1 MEVLSYSCVS
11 CKKDYGTYKNLWA
24 HNKSHHNG
32 IKTIKV
38 AYTPDENDT
47 LQFKCRKCD
56 NVYKHTQ
63 SRHTHEKTCVGI
75 VRTEIDVEFEKCRAI
90 NLDKENQNL
99 AKVNENLEKQKEI
112 IELKLKLQ
120 SNKIDTKTFK
130 AVNKVLKDR
139 STNNTMN
146 NSNNTISYNNNIVI
160 NNNFPNIV
168 SISNGDVPSTI
179 TQLEKRQILESR
191 KNSLEKMVE
200 IVHCGD
206 HDIFKN
212 IVITNLKDKY
222 AYKYDKEKGFF
233 TTHTK
238 VVLLDEVMMYRI
250 MDLEAIYN
258 ELSTANMIDRRTKG
272 IIQKFLDDLE
282 SDEKYVD
289 DSTEYQNYK
298 SYKMNNIKILLYNNQ
313 DKITKDIALLLD

>member
-11 CKKDYGTYKNLWA
+11 CKKDYGTYENLWA
-24 HNKSHHNG
+24 HSKSHHSG
-32 IKTIKV
+32 IKTVKV
-38 AYTPDENDT
+38 AYKPEENDI
-47 LQFKCRKCD
+47 LSFKCRKCN
-56 NVYKHTQ
+56 NVYRHTQ
-63 SRHTHEKTCVGI
+63 SRHTHEKTCGGI
-75 VRTEIDVEFEKCRAI
+75 VRTEIDLEFEKCRAI
-90 NLDKENQNL
+90 NLDKE
-99 AKVNENLEKQKEI
+99 KENLDKEKEI
-112 IELKLKLQ
+112 LELKIKLQ
-120 SNKIDTKTFK
+120 GNKIDTKTFR

-146 NSNNTISYNNNIVI
+146 NSNNTISYNYIVI
-160 NNNFPNIV
+160 KNNFPNIV

-179 TQLEKRQILESR
+179 SQLEKRQILESR
-191 KNSLEKMVE
+191 QNSLEKMVE

-206 HDIFKN
+206 HEIFKN
-212 IVITNLKDKY
+212 IVITNLKDKF

-238 VVLLDEVMMYRI
+238 VVLLEEVMMYRI

-258 ELSTANMIDRRTKG
+258 ELSTANMIDKRTKD

-282 SDEKYVD
+282 SDDEYVD
-289 DSTEYQNYK
+289 DTTEYQNYK

-313 DKITKDIALLLD
+313 DKITKDIAL